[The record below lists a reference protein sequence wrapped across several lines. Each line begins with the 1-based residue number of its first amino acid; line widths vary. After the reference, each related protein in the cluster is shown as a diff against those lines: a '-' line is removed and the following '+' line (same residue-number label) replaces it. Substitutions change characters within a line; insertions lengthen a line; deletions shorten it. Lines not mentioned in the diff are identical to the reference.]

1 MAEWEHT
8 QNTRQRAGQGLPEP
22 FALARIRVQRCRP
35 RRFGQTFTGS
45 SPQHPREKRLQPLSR
60 APIACARRV
69 GAPCIVS
76 DLQKLQ
82 QSSKSFDFRKRR
94 YPCRRYRRVPIDQR
108 TTRTV
113 PTPPTGSA
121 PRRPPQP
128 DLRRGAQQATATPPT
143 GSAQRRATPPWAPDG
158 RITCTALPKPPAGPS
173 EGLA

>member
-82 QSSKSFDFRKRR
+82 QSSKSNDFRKRQ
-94 YPCRRYRRVPIDQR
+94 YPCRRYRRVPLTAIHLSPWR
-108 TTRTV
+108 AESETV
-113 PTPPTGSA
+113 LGLSWVAVVGMLWYVGWTLLYANFGGLLTQVISDPSVWYRYSMDCT
-121 PRRPPQP
+121 QI
-128 DLRRGAQQATATPPT
+128 
-143 GSAQRRATPPWAPDG
+143 RA
-158 RITCTALPKPPAGPS
+158 
-173 EGLA
+173 